1 MYMKH
6 HFLLRKDSVK
16 RWLYKVK
23 RTFFAILVVNV
34 FFCEKIIGVCM
45 VFLGINVV
53 KMNKM
58 FKKCNENT

>member
-1 MYMKH
+1 MKH

-34 FFCEKIIGVCM
+34 FFCEKIIWGVY
-45 VFLGINVV
+45 GI
-53 KMNKM
+53 
-58 FKKCNENT
+58 FGYKCCKNEQNI